1 MHLFIILAEETKVRS
16 LKVGYL
22 MCTVSW
28 NLRVP
33 FRAVCFVFSSFGP
46 QWKWLCGN
54 ARLRL
59 VCPLKALAAE
69 FECGCLDNPAGLR
82 LTMRKLEKTIV
93 CAS

>member
-1 MHLFIILAEETKVRS
+1 
-16 LKVGYL
+16 
-22 MCTVSW
+22 
-28 NLRVP
+28 
-33 FRAVCFVFSSFGP
+33 
-46 QWKWLCGN
+46 
-54 ARLRL
+54 L